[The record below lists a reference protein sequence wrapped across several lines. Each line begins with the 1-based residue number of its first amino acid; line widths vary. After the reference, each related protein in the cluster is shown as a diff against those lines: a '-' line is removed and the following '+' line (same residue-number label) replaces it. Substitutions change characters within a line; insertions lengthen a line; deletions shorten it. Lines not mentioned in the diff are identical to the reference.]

1 MNKLAL
7 IFAGIFSIIT
17 VFAVATDYVRP
28 EGFNTTPRVSKD
40 KNLRERS
47 VYVRGNHRGFM
58 HGK

>member
-7 IFAGIFSIIT
+7 IFAGVFSIIT
-17 VFAVATDYVRP
+17 VFAVATDYAKP
-28 EGFNTTPRVSKD
+28 EGLRSTPRVTKD

-47 VYVRGNHRGFM
+47 VYVRGSHRGFM

>member
-7 IFAGIFSIIT
+7 IFAGIFSVIT
-17 VFAVATDYVRP
+17 VLAVATDFARP
-28 EGFNTTPRVSKD
+28 EGFNTTPRVTKD

-47 VYVRGNHRGFM
+47 VYIRGSHRGFM

>member
-1 MNKLAL
+1 MNKMAL

-17 VFAVATDYVRP
+17 VFAVATDYAIP
-28 EGFNTTPRVSKD
+28 EGFNSTPKVTKD

-47 VYVRGNHRGFM
+47 VYVRGSHRGFM